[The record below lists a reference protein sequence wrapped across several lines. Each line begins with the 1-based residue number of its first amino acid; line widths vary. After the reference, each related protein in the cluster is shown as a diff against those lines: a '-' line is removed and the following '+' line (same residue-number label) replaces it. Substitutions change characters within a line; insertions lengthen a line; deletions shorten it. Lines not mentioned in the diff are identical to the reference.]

1 LMPKLAADIQLAALR
16 PHGASGWCVWT
27 TAIHEAGPNLG
38 PGSRQVGHAAS
49 SSDSSRSSDSP
60 DLGPRRRHR
69 PKCTDPVRPSPSDS
83 VSGRPGR
90 LDPYFMPCTCS
101 PRAPHRLRRGRN
113 SATPPARPQP
123 RQHWQRPQQRRREDP
138 RRQPS
143 GASCQRIRLWLGTPP
158 SAPPR
163 ARWLTQQRRGL
174 GKLRSPQSSP
184 ALPTCPGWRRWRPG
198 WPCGRRWRGRETWSP
213 NGLAS
218 YFGTSAVVMCYT
230 LFTQP
235 PL

>member
-38 PGSRQVGHAAS
+38 PGSRQAS

-101 PRAPHRLRRGRN
+101 P
-113 SATPPARPQP
+113 
-123 RQHWQRPQQRRREDP
+123 
-138 RRQPS
+138 
-143 GASCQRIRLWLGTPP
+143 PP
-158 SAPPR
+158 SPWPQLSYAASAAATAAALAAASAAAARRSAAAAKRCKLPANQALAWDSPLRATARAMADSTAARSRKAPVAAVEPGTADLPR
-163 ARWLTQQRRGL
+163 LAEVAARLAVRAAVEG
-174 GKLRSPQSSP
+174 
-184 ALPTCPGWRRWRPG
+184 PGDLVTEWACFLLWH
-198 WPCGRRWRGRETWSP
+198 
-213 NGLAS
+213 
-218 YFGTSAVVMCYT
+218 
-230 LFTQP
+230 
-235 PL
+235 